1 MNGDSTAKNGECLS
15 DEILTDY
22 LEGTLSPVAKNACE
36 AHLIV
41 CDPCRESL
49 ALFMKVLREDLTSK
63 EEVAV
68 QKLTEV
74 CDPRSLRAVPVK
86 SGASA
91 KPRWLV
97 YAVASFAAAVI
108 LAFSA
113 GYFLRST
120 PAASEITKAL
130 LAQARPF
137 EPRIAGQPYRVA
149 EEVTRGPED
158 PGKFNALAAEMAQR
172 TAQAYEMGQFF
183 LIEKQYADAIQYLRV
198 AARDASATA
207 DVHNDLG
214 VAYLQNGEET
224 FGLAETEFKTALNKN
239 PNHASAVF
247 NLSILYER
255 EGLSGEA
262 ETWWHRYLQMD
273 PDSGWAQEIKR
284 KMEKDGTAR

>member
-1 MNGDSTAKNGECLS
+1 VNGDSTAKNGDCLS

-22 LEGTLSPVAKNACE
+22 LEGTLSPIAKSACE
-36 AHLIV
+36 AHLIS
-41 CDPCRESL
+41 CDPCRQSL

-68 QKLTEV
+68 QKLTEA
-74 CDPRSLRAVPVK
+74 CESRSLQVVRAKP
-86 SGASA
+86 SASRT
-91 KPRWLV
+91 PRWLV
-97 YAVASFAAAVI
+97 YAVVSSAAALI

-120 PAASEITKAL
+120 PPASEITQAL

-149 EEVTRGPED
+149 DEVTRGPAD
-158 PGKFNALAAEMAQR
+158 AGKFSALAAEMAQR
-172 TAQAYEMGQFF
+172 AAQAYEMGQFF
-183 LIEKQYADAIQYLRV
+183 LIEKQYADAIQYLRL
-198 AARDASATA
+198 AARDTSATA

-224 FGLAETEFKTALNKN
+224 FGLAETEFKTALMKN
-239 PNHASAVF
+239 PNHASATF

-262 ETWWHRYLQMD
+262 ETWWRTYLQMD
-273 PDSGWAQEIKR
+273 PDSGWAREIEK
-284 KMEKDGTAR
+284 KMGKEGTAQ